1 MAPPRASETK
11 LLLLEERTAG
21 MNPAETLELAD
32 QIKSLNRLG
41 LSIVL
46 IEHKLDVV
54 VNLASQVIVLDHGEK
69 IAEGSPAEV
78 RRHAAAIRP
87 YLPPTPALP
96 SIAAPPLPHVY
107 RR

>member
-46 IEHKLDVV
+46 IAHKLDVV

-69 IAEGSPAEV
+69 IAEGSPSAV
-78 RRHAAAIRP
+78 RRDEEVIRA
-87 YLPPTPALP
+87 YLSRSSSLSCTS
-96 SIAAPPLPHVY
+96 SIP
-107 RR
+107 